1 MKVMYESCIG
11 RKHFV
16 CFSMNKFVRAWVAI
30 RGDPNDSTLVLANN
44 VTADDR
50 GFSHAASKNGIVL
63 NSPDIAWVRGAVS
76 DSTRF
81 FEVAKTAKAE
91 HHRLLIAQW
100 DNPNFGTT
108 TFEVEAT
115 PCLGPYVIFKQGRG
129 RINRTNMTEF
139 TVLLHYMHIAINTSR
154 KECTPCKIE
163 YKDMDIGRRRRL
175 PGLSVLQL
183 SERN

>member
-16 CFSMNKFVRAWVAI
+16 CFLMNKFVRAWVAI

-50 GFSHAASKNGIVL
+50 GFSHAVSKNGIVL
-63 NSPDIAWVRGAVS
+63 NSPDIAWVRCAVS

-81 FEVAKTAKAE
+81 FEVSKTAKAE
-91 HHRLLIAQW
+91 HRRLLIAQW

-108 TFEVEAT
+108 TLEVEAT
-115 PCLGPYVIFKQGRG
+115 PASDHTLFSSKAVVG
-129 RINRTNMTEF
+129 
-139 TVLLHYMHIAINTSR
+139 S
-154 KECTPCKIE
+154 IE
-163 YKDMDIGRRRRL
+163 
-175 PGLSVLQL
+175 
-183 SERN
+183 